1 MLRLISFAGILAI
14 VALMFAVSR
23 KRSAIKWRL
32 VVTGLAIQLALGGT
46 FLAWDQGRNALFDL
60 GNGVK
65 NFLDLSAEGTRFIF
79 GPVADF
85 SMVDG
90 AFKAMPDDRVAYTY
104 RDEAGD
110 LQDKTYGEVRT
121 DFTENGKR
129 DIGFIFAFQV
139 LPTLIFFSS
148 LMGVLYHLGVMQ
160 LIVRGMAWLMV
171 RVMGTSG
178 SESLSAC
185 GNIFV
190 GQTEAPLLVRPYL
203 GKMTASEI
211 HAVMT
216 GGYCTIAGGVF
227 ALYVAYG
234 VPPEH
239 LMVASVMAVPAGLI
253 CTKMMFPETEESET
267 MGKTVRS
274 AKSDAGSV
282 VEAAANGASD
292 GLKLA
297 LNVGAMLIAFL
308 GLVAVVNW
316 GLGAIPIEVDEK
328 PLSLELFLK
337 YCFYPI
343 AAVMGVQGSEIG
355 LLAEL
360 LGKKI
365 VLTEL
370 LAYKDLGKIVE
381 AGAISPRTL
390 MIASFALCG
399 FANLGSV
406 AIQIG
411 GLSVMAPERRRDI
424 AGLAV
429 RAMWAGALAT
439 CMTACVAGILGTPK
453 VIA

>member
-1 MLRLISFAGILAI
+1 MDKLRFVSLLGVVVILAI
-14 VALMFAVSR
+14 LFAFSR
-23 KRSAIKWRL
+23 NRKAIKWRL
-32 VVTGLAIQLALGGT
+32 VVTGFAMQMILGVIFLYWEGGRDVIKWLSDGVKT
-46 FLAWDQGRNALFDL
+46 FLEQSG
-60 GNGVK
+60 
-65 NFLDLSAEGTRFIF
+65 EGAKFIF
-79 GPVADF
+79 GPLADF
-85 SMVDG
+85 GMVDG
-90 AFKAMPDDRVAYTY
+90 AFRSMDPDKIAFEGTTVS
-104 RDEAGD
+104 
-110 LQDKTYGEVRT
+110 YGQVR
-121 DFTENGKR
+121 E
-129 DIGFIFAFQV
+129 GFVDGGRRALGFVFAFQV

-148 LMGVLYHLGVMQ
+148 FMAVLYYLGIMQ
-160 LIVRGMAWLMV
+160 KIVQVVARIMSKL
-171 RVMGTSG
+171 MGTSG
-178 SESLSAC
+178 SESLSAS

-190 GQTEAPLLVRPYL
+190 GQTEAPLMVKPYL
-203 GKMTASEI
+203 PGMTKSEI

-239 LMVASVMAVPAGLI
+239 LMVASVMAVPAGI
-253 CTKMMFPETEESET
+253 VCAKMMFPETEQSET
-267 MGKTVRS
+267 MGIVVNS
-274 AKSDAGSV
+274 PKSESGSV
-282 VEAAANGASD
+282 VEAAASGASD

-316 GLGAIPIEVDEK
+316 GLGAIPMGDGNA
-328 PLSLELFLK
+328 PLSLERFLK
-337 YCFYPI
+337 WAFYPI

-355 LLAEL
+355 ILAEL

-370 LAYKDLGKIVE
+370 LAYRDLGQFKD

-411 GLSVMAPERRRDI
+411 GLGAMAPERRRDI
-424 AGLAV
+424 ASLAV

-439 CMTACVAGILGTPK
+439 CMTACVAGILGDPK
-453 VIA
+453 VIV